1 MKTCSASAYELKGL
15 PFQTTTSAIL
25 PASRVPVWPSMPS
38 ALAALAVIQVMA
50 CSGVISGMR
59 ARRADAITLAASW
72 FRRWMPSGE
81 SEWTMAQLFFGRST
95 SAMFS
100 GMPSKASILKPHQSA
115 HSAPQTPSA
124 ASLSASL

>member
-15 PFQTTTSAIL
+15 PFHTTTSAIL
-25 PASRVPVWPSMPS
+25 PASRVPVWPSIPS
-38 ALAALAVIQVMA
+38 ARRRWRSSGDGVFGGSPA
-50 CSGVISGMR
+50 CVR
-59 ARRADAITLAASW
+59 ARGGNHLGRFLVQALDA
-72 FRRWMPSGE
+72 FGE

-95 SAMFS
+95 NAMFS

-124 ASLSASL
+124 ASRSASL